1 MSTTESPEDGAPG
14 TGDDWTGAPAP
25 REQARPPPRKRRRIV
40 ISCTECH
47 RRKQKCDRKLP
58 CTNCVSRSKESAC
71 RYETGAPAPKQ
82 NGRLAT
88 TARNH
93 PHDVAA
99 TTAATTVAT
108 TAPTPSPTTLPFP
121 AKTAAAF
128 GYTHASASTLGFLHR
143 IESHPGDPPNGSDN
157 TNNNNNTNTTTNPY
171 PLTSPLTTSA
181 PPSTTTITTI
191 TASSTTTPTDPP
203 TDTTTRDRYKTL
215 VRQLPARCAVEK
227 LAALYFAE
235 FNPHYAVLDRD
246 VFDEQLATWY
256 RLPFSTLS
264 TGAGPA
270 ALDCE
275 MRAFPAVVFQ
285 VCAVGLLVLDDETG
299 GDEHFWRVSGGVG
312 SGGGGHGVEEGENW
326 FGGLKYAGGMTFED
340 LAREYSD
347 CAMEVLAVLGKR
359 GMGLNTVAAGW
370 IRASWLKYVGL
381 VTESW
386 HAVGAAIRDAQEIGL
401 HRDNLDPKPVG
412 GDAEAVLENQ
422 WQVQRRRVMWMVLV
436 MWDLHMASVLGR
448 PTSTDLTMAS
458 PSLPVDAPTPSNR
471 SKTPILPRGENDP
484 PTPLTRALWSYHTL
498 RPLKEIIE
506 MEKDGPCPK
515 DFARVD
521 RLHNELL
528 DIDARTPAFFRL
540 ENPDTRFDALPECH
554 WLPLARVIL
563 PQLLTFELMALHR
576 PYIFTR
582 PKSRTEA
589 LKASLDM
596 LHAQRLHF
604 LALRPQMY
612 KTFSLFF
619 GTFDAIVMMAS
630 IYILFP
636 KEHPDLMQKALQ
648 HFHWAVR
655 RFEAMST
662 RNPLAKAA
670 LGVLHAICQRMTRSL
685 GLTCRAVQKMLIS
698 EPSPAYPNGTANNS
712 SVGSSI
718 SVSPSTSTS
727 YHPSPSTG
735 SRTSLSTAATSTPS
749 AGGDSFSPPQHA
761 PLNGHSHQNGNNNTT
776 TTTTT
781 PLPLTALCNPT
792 HDFGFTLDPDLF
804 PLPPPTTAVAD
815 SPFDWNPPS
824 DFDWS
829 SLQPIYATSDLVYHN
844 LSKAAPG
851 VDGAGAGGVVGG
863 WGYQGHQQQT
873 QQQQQQQGGYGGSG
887 GVADGNGNGVG
898 LAAGG
903 GGGEVGLGAVEGASN
918 VPAVEGG
925 AIIPSYSQFGGDFG
939 DDSLWN
945 LLNQYAPI

>member
-1 MSTTESPEDGAPG
+1 MSATESPEDGAPRAG
-14 TGDDWTGAPAP
+14 EDWTGAAPAAA

-58 CTNCVSRSKESAC
+58 CTNCVSRNKESAC
-71 RYETGAPAPKQ
+71 RYETGAPTGKQ
-82 NGRLAT
+82 NGRLAN
-88 TARNH
+88 AAKNN
-93 PHDVAA
+93 PHEASSTPA
-99 TTAATTVAT
+99 TQPNPNAISLPAT
-108 TAPTPSPTTLPFP
+108 
-121 AKTAAAF
+121 TAAAF
-128 GYTHASASTLGFLHR
+128 GYSHASASTLGFLHR
-143 IESHPGDPPNGSDN
+143 IESHPGDPRDGD
-157 TNNNNNTNTTTNPY
+157 NNNNDSTNPH
-171 PLTSPLTTSA
+171 PLTTQLTA
-181 PPSTTTITTI
+181 PAPTATTT
-191 TASSTTTPTDPP
+191 ADPAI
-203 TDTTTRDRYKTL
+203 DTTTRDRYKTL
-215 VRQLPARCAVEK
+215 VRQLPARCAVDK
-227 LAALYFAE
+227 LAGLYFAE
-235 FNPHYAVLDRD
+235 FNPHYAVLDRAL
-246 VFDEQLATWY
+246 FEEQLAAWY
-256 RLPFSTLS
+256 RLPFSMLA
-264 TGAGPA
+264 TGPGPA

-285 VCAVGLLVLDDETG
+285 VCAVGLLVLDDEAEG
-299 GDEHFWRVSGGVG
+299 GDGGYEHYRSA
-312 SGGGGHGVEEGENW
+312 GHGQGVEEGENW

-347 CAMEVLAVLGKR
+347 CGMEVLAVLGKR
-359 GMGLNTVAAGW
+359 GMGLNTVVAGW
-370 IRASWLKYVGL
+370 MRASWLKYVGL

-401 HRDNLDPKPVG
+401 HRDSRDPKPASD
-412 GDAEAVLENQ
+412 DAEAVLENQ
-422 WQVQRRRVMWMVLV
+422 WQVQRRRMMWMMLIL
-436 MWDLHMASVLGR
+436 WDLHMASVLGR
-448 PTSTDLTMAS
+448 PTSVDLNMAG
-458 PSLPVDAPTPSNR
+458 PSLPVDAPTPRIR
-471 SKTPILPRGENDP
+471 SKTPVVPRGEHDP
-484 PTPLTRALWSYHTL
+484 PTPVTRALWAHHIL

-506 MEKDGPCPK
+506 LEKDGPCPK

-528 DIDARTPAFFRL
+528 EIDARTPAYFRL

-554 WLPLARVIL
+554 WLPLARVVL

-604 LALRPQMY
+604 LALEPQMY

-648 HFHWAVR
+648 HFHWAVK
-655 RFEAMST
+655 RFEAMAT

-685 GLTCRAVQKMLIS
+685 GLTCQAVQKMVIS
-698 EPSPAYPNGTANNS
+698 EPSPAYPNGTTHNG

-718 SVSPSTSTS
+718 SVSPSTTTS
-727 YHPSPSTG
+727 YHPSPSMG
-735 SRTSLSTAATSTPS
+735 SRASLSTAATSTPGG
-749 AGGDSFSPPQHA
+749 AGDGFSPSQHA
-761 PLNGHSHQNGNNNTT
+761 QLNNGLSHHNGSSSTT
-776 TTTTT
+776 
-781 PLPLTALCNPT
+781 LPSAASSNPT
-792 HDFGFTLDPDLF
+792 PEFTFSLDPDLF
-804 PLPPPTTAVAD
+804 PIAPTIAAG

-844 LSKAAPG
+844 LSRAAPG
-851 VDGAGAGGVVGG
+851 ADGGGGG
-863 WGYQGHQQQT
+863 EMGWNFHGHHPHHHQLHPQY
-873 QQQQQQQGGYGGSG
+873 QQQQQQQAGGHGGSG
-887 GVADGNGNGVG
+887 GGGGVEVDANASANGNGNGNGNGVCLTPG
-898 LAAGG
+898 AGG
-903 GGGEVGLGAVEGASN
+903 DVRLGAVGGVSSA
-918 VPAVEGG
+918 PAPAEGG
-925 AIIPSYSQFGGDFG
+925 PMLPSSYSQFGGDFG